1 MKKTCAQTYTIWM
14 YLLYTM
20 YIHIVVVELAAMA
33 LHIVTIDNDLNYE
46 ASTSSLVVKSLKF
59 TVMIC

>member
-1 MKKTCAQTYTIWM
+1 M